1 MVEQV
6 DTTIF
11 AVFPVLTQMW
21 SGTAGCKSQP
31 TYFILK
37 EMNAMNKG
45 ITLLKLILW
54 IIAIIVALG
63 IVCSLTG
70 CNRQM
75 IDLDY
80 TFNYAIIN
88 LGGEYKE
95 IEIKSWRGYEG
106 EQLQIKDK
114 EGNVYLTSSYNC
126 TLIKK

>member
-1 MVEQV
+1 ME
-6 DTTIF
+6 
-11 AVFPVLTQMW
+11 
-21 SGTAGCKSQP
+21 
-31 TYFILK
+31 
-37 EMNAMNKG
+37 NKG

-54 IIAIIVALG
+54 IIVIIVALG

-95 IEIKSWRGYEG
+95 IEIRSWKDYDG

-114 EGNVYLTSSYNC
+114 DGNVYLTNSYNC